1 MSTLFIMVGI
11 PGSGKSFVANAFS
24 KTVTSVVVSR
34 DSIRYNL
41 LKEGDKYFSKEKQ
54 VFAAYIK
61 EIQKHLDKGEVVF
74 ADATHLNEASRRK
87 LISNLKLA
95 KEDYVVPM
103 VIETPLEICLER
115 NARRI
120 GRQRVPESVIKD
132 MFESLT
138 DPADDSPEMVER
150 YNDILYMNNKEEHD
164 DIFYG

>member
-11 PGSGKSFVANAFS
+11 PGSGKSFVAKAFS

-34 DSIRYNL
+34 DSIRYSL
-41 LKEGDKYFSKEKQ
+41 LKEGEKYFSKEKQ

-61 EIQKHLDKGEVVF
+61 EIQKHIDNGEIVF

-95 KEDYVVPM
+95 KEDYVVPI

-115 NARRI
+115 NARRT
-120 GRQRVPESVIKD
+120 GRERVPESVIED

-138 DPADDSPEMVER
+138 NPAKDSPEMVER
-150 YNDILYMNNKEEHD
+150 YNDILYMNNEEEYD
-164 DIFYG
+164 DLPYI

>member
-1 MSTLFIMVGI
+1 MSTLFIMVGV
-11 PGSGKSFVANAFS
+11 PGSGKSFVADAVS
-24 KTVTSVVVSR
+24 KAVTSVVVSR
-34 DSIRYNL
+34 DSIRFNL
-41 LKEGDKYFSKEKQ
+41 LKEDDEYFAKEKQ

-61 EIQKHLDKGEVVF
+61 EIQKHIDKEEIVF

-115 NARRI
+115 NARRT
-120 GRQRVPESVIKD
+120 GRERVPESVIEN

-164 DIFYG
+164 DLLYI

>member
-11 PGSGKSFVANAFS
+11 PGSGKSFIANAFS

-34 DSIRYNL
+34 DSIRYSL

-54 VFAAYIK
+54 VFATYIK
-61 EIQKHLDKGEVVF
+61 EIQKHLDKGEIVF
-74 ADATHLNEASRRK
+74 ADATHLNEVSRRK

-95 KEDYVVPM
+95 KEDYVVPI

-115 NARRI
+115 NARRT
-120 GRQRVPESVIKD
+120 GRERIPESVIED

-150 YNDILYMNNKEEHD
+150 YNDILYMDNKEEHD
-164 DIFYG
+164 DLLYI

>member
-11 PGSGKSFVANAFS
+11 PGSGKSFVAKAFS

-34 DSIRYNL
+34 DSIRYSL
-41 LKEGDKYFSKEKQ
+41 LKEGEKYFSKEKQ

-61 EIQKHLDKGEVVF
+61 EIQKHIDNGEIVF

-95 KEDYVVPM
+95 KEDYVVPI

-115 NARRI
+115 NARRT
-120 GRQRVPESVIKD
+120 GRERVPESVIED

-138 DPADDSPEMVER
+138 NPAKDSSEMVER
-150 YNDILYMNNKEEHD
+150 YNDILYMNNEEEYD
-164 DIFYG
+164 DLPYI